1 LEWGKWRWNELLAVE
16 ELFERAPG
24 SVATPRRRDRIGAAP
39 GIDAASDVMGFSPD
53 TKQPNRMLREWEET
67 HARKAHE
74 SRVRSAVS
82 TLSATFSGASASR
95 RSPPV
100 KPWQN
105 ASASPGHVD
114 PSTPLETARA
124 AYRARPTSSVGSAR
138 PAGSTPSPSGRAG
151 TRPASA
157 LERGAASSA
166 GRTPPSTGGTST
178 SSGDRGGRST
188 GRSIAAYLK
197 RRQAMRQRQR
207 EETDAHGGE
216 HARATG
222 DGDHGVAANATPHVS
237 RGRYDDDDEEEEEE
251 EEEEGVRRHI
261 MEGVRRHVISDVR
274 RGGDI
279 AGELARL
286 SLDAGGAP
294 RDDDAMLT
302 GVSSFLAP
310 SPIGVQSPAVDDAFE
325 AYAASLSD
333 RDPESP
339 ADRSPAEADTPSPL
353 RAFGAASTSR
363 GAGTSRTAAS
373 SYARDEYGDVED
385 DGEEVF
391 GLREEDLS
399 PFKMI
404 APSVLQAAAANHARS
419 LSLSRGGFGELGSI
433 TGPIESRRYG

>member
-1 LEWGKWRWNELLAVE
+1 MEWRWNELAVE

-24 SVATPRRRDRIGAAP
+24 SVATPRRRRRIGAAP
-39 GIDAASDVMGFSPD
+39 GIDAASDAMGFSPD

-95 RSPPV
+95 RSPV
-100 KPWQN
+100 KPWQK
-105 ASASPGHVD
+105 ASASPEPVD

-207 EETDAHGGE
+207 EETEAHGGE
-216 HARATG
+216 HERATG
-222 DGDHGVAANATPHVS
+222 DGDHGVAANATPPVS
-237 RGRYDDDDEEEEEE
+237 RGRYDDEEEE

-261 MEGVRRHVISDVR
+261 ISDVR
-274 RGGDI
+274 RGGDL

-339 ADRSPAEADTPSPL
+339 ASRSPAEADTPSPL

>member
-1 LEWGKWRWNELLAVE
+1 MEWRWNELAVE

-24 SVATPRRRDRIGAAP
+24 SVATPRRRRRIGAAR
-39 GIDAASDVMGFSPD
+39 GIDAASGVMGFSPD

-100 KPWQN
+100 KPWQK
-105 ASASPGHVD
+105 ASASPKPVD

-207 EETDAHGGE
+207 EETEAHGGE

-222 DGDHGVAANATPHVS
+222 DGDHGVAANATPPVS
-237 RGRYDDDDEEEEEE
+237 RGRYDDEEDD
-251 EEEEGVRRHI
+251 EEGVRRHI
-261 MEGVRRHVISDVR
+261 ISDVR
-274 RGGDI
+274 RGGDL

-339 ADRSPAEADTPSPL
+339 ADISPAEADTPSPL

-363 GAGTSRTAAS
+363 AAGTSRTAVS
-373 SYARDEYGDVED
+373 SYAGDEYGDVED